1 MTVPLPEPI
10 SHIHSDGDFCWD
22 REPQEK
28 CWPVYLYTSDQL
40 RAYAEA
46 VRADERE
53 QCALICEEEDVA
65 STDDP
70 VGVQQCIAASI
81 RRAESGCSTPQPE
94 PPAAGPGL

>member
-1 MTVPLPEPI
+1 MIEPPPTPLVMQSQSGKE
-10 SHIHSDGDFCWD
+10 
-22 REPQEK
+22 
-28 CWPVYLYTSDQL
+28 WPVYTADQL

-94 PPAAGPGL
+94 PPADGHGP